1 MKSKAGIRMT
11 WKKVFQNTQSLT
23 RHTWRSCRRHTDAQ
37 HIVHWADA
45 HRKCVLCLHHKVLV
59 HEYGL
64 KILVLCVGK
73 FSFHLSNKEPDKHC
87 PWNCHR
93 HLQQRLDS
101 ATLCWGC
108 VSQFVLKMCFST
120 NKILSGKASRKKHP
134 NTKIATLRHGFQH
147 AHLNCLLVSGY
158 ICLTGNSDIYN
169 HVRCSC
175 SPR

>member
-1 MKSKAGIRMT
+1 MKKSVSEYTVPYSAHLKIMQKAHWCTTHCSLSWCTQKMCSVST
-11 WKKVFQNTQSLT
+11 SQSLGPWVWT
-23 RHTWRSCRRHTDAQ
+23 QDSSPLCREVFFPPVQQGAWQ
-37 HIVHWADA
+37 A
-45 HRKCVLCLHHKVLV
+45 L
-59 HEYGL
+59 
-64 KILVLCVGK
+64 
-73 FSFHLSNKEPDKHC
+73 